1 MNKTLMVFICATAL
15 LAACGDH
22 KHASDGSHIPA
33 ATEAKTKATT
43 EAGHG
48 HGAGGEKLT
57 HFTDRTELFVE
68 FPRLVVGEKSAFAAH
83 LSRLADF
90 KAVTAGKVSVRLTGG
105 GQSDEVFS
113 VDGPA
118 QPGIFRPEALPKH
131 AGERE
136 LAIEVATPEF
146 SVTHKLGPVTVY
158 PNRKAA
164 EADPAPHDDEGIGF
178 TKEQQWKVDFAI
190 AEVVTRPIRAAVN
203 ATGTVRARPD
213 GEALLT
219 AQAAGQIQPAGG
231 FPRLG
236 QTVSKGQVLAWLV
249 PRLGGETDLATLD
262 AAARKARVELD
273 LAGSELARLEGLYR
287 DEAVPEKRVLAARA
301 AEALARAEYD
311 ATQRRLGQQS
321 GAAGK
326 NSGGVPIRAPV
337 AGVLV
342 DVHVTSGAYAEAGAP
357 LFHIA
362 DRGRLWLE
370 LRVPESDVARLT
382 NPTGAAFRVTG
393 VDRDIEVIAGK
404 NGRLIAV
411 GGMVDATS
419 RTVPVVFE
427 FTPGARPLPI
437 GMAVQARVFVGDA
450 REVGANPVANP
461 VAIPASSVLD
471 EGGLSVVFVQL
482 GGESF
487 ERRQVRLGARE
498 GDWVEVQDG
507 LTPGSRVVS
516 RGAYLIKLAS
526 TGTAQIGHG
535 HAH

>member
-1 MNKTLMVFICATAL
+1 MNKTLIATLCATFL
-15 LAACGDH
+15 YGCGDH
-22 KHASDGSHIPA
+22 GHEHDKDGGHAPA
-33 ATEAKTKATT
+33 ATEAKMET
-43 EAGHG
+43 GHG
-48 HGAGGEKLT
+48 TGGEKLT

-83 LSRLADF
+83 LSRLSDF
-90 KAVTAGKVSVRLTGG
+90 RAVTAGKVSVRLSGDG
-105 GQSDEVFS
+105 KPDEVFA
-113 VDGPA
+113 VDSPT

-131 AGERE
+131 AGDRE
-136 LAIEVATPEF
+136 LAIEVVTPEF
-146 SVTHKLGPVTVY
+146 SATHLLGPVTVY
-158 PNRKAA
+158 PDRKTA

-178 TKEQQWKVDFAI
+178 TKEQQWKVDFAT
-190 AEVVTRPIRAAVN
+190 AEVVTRPIRAAVT

-219 AQAAGQIQPAGG
+219 AQAAGQIQAAGS

-236 QTVSKGQVLAWLV
+236 QSVQKGQILAYLV
-249 PRLGGETDLATLD
+249 PRLGGDTDLATLD
-262 AAARKARVELD
+262 AAARKAKVELD
-273 LAGSELARLEGLYR
+273 LAGRELARLEGLYR

-301 AEALARAEYD
+301 AEAVARAEHE
-311 ATQRRLGQQS
+311 ATRQRLGQQS
-321 GAAGK
+321 GDFGK

-342 DVHVTSGAYAEAGAP
+342 DVRVASGAYAEAGAP

-362 DRGRLWLE
+362 DRSRLWLE
-370 LRVPESDVARLT
+370 LRVPESDVVRLA
-382 NPTGAAFRVTG
+382 NPSGVSFRVAG
-393 VDRDIEVIAGK
+393 DERGIEIVPGK
-404 NGRLIAV
+404 NGRLVAV
-411 GGMVDATS
+411 GGMVDAVT

-427 FTPGARPLPI
+427 FSPGAAPLPI
-437 GMAVQARVFVGDA
+437 GMAVQAQVFVGGARDA
-450 REVGANPVANP
+450 

-498 GDWVEVQDG
+498 GDWVEVLDG

-516 RGAYLIKLAS
+516 RGAYLVKLAS